1 MYKLVEKQSKQR
13 LVDWY
18 NFRQQLEQSASPLED
33 TVNYFSKVPRV
44 KIYTDPYDQS
54 TWPTAWE
61 LIDEN
66 EYCQFNLILAIC
78 YTLQLTT
85 QFQTVTPLIKIAID
99 NVNKTVYY
107 LLFIDDKVYGFNETD
122 WIPAKN
128 LPKTLNYLK
137 IYTMPPLH

>member
-1 MYKLVEKQSKQR
+1 MYKIAEKKSNQR

-18 NFRQQLEQSASPLED
+18 NFRQQLEQSKSPLED
-33 TVNYFSKVPRV
+33 TVDYFSKVPRV

-66 EYCQFNLILAIC
+66 EYCQFNIILGIC
-78 YTLQLTT
+78 YTLQLTSHC
-85 QFQTVTPLIKIAID
+85 QNSDVLIKIAID

-107 LLFIDDKVYGFNETD
+107 LLFVDDKVYGFDDNG

>member
-1 MYKLVEKQSKQR
+1 MYKFLEKNSDQR

-18 NFRQQLEQSASPLED
+18 NFRQQLESSTSPLED
-33 TVNYFSKVPRV
+33 CAAYFSRVPRV

-54 TWPTAWE
+54 TWPTAWQ

-66 EYCQFNLILAIC
+66 EYCQFNIILAIC
-78 YTLQLTT
+78 YTLQLTKNFENVCPT
-85 QFQTVTPLIKIAID
+85 IKIAID

-107 LLFIDDKVYGFNETD
+107 LLFIDDKVYGLDNRG
-122 WIPAKN
+122 WISVKY
-128 LPKTLNYLK
+128 LPKSLKYLK

>member
-1 MYKLVEKQSKQR
+1 MYKLVEQKSKQR

-18 NFRQQLEQSASPLED
+18 NFRQQLEKSKTPMED
-33 TVNYFSKVPRV
+33 TAEYFRAVPRV

-66 EYCQFNLILAIC
+66 EYCPFNLVLAVC
-78 YTLQLTT
+78 YTLQLTSHY
-85 QFQTVTPLIKIAID
+85 QNSNPLIKIAID

-107 LLFIDDKVYGFNETD
+107 LLFVDDKVYGLND
-122 WIPAKN
+122 SGWIPAKN
-128 LPKTLNYLK
+128 LPKTLKYLK